1 MKTMEDKFPLKLSS
15 KHLIEVLLRLSG
27 EDIRIEDRLKQ
38 TLLED
43 SEFVYDFESQ
53 NYING
58 KLTITKEF
66 VLDQSF
72 KSLSI
77 IISRYLLEKRIKI
90 LTSEELK

>member
-1 MKTMEDKFPLKLSS
+1 MNM
-15 KHLIEVLLRLSG
+15 
-27 EDIRIEDRLKQ
+27 EDRLKH

-66 VLDQSF
+66 VADHTF
-72 KSLSI
+72 KSLCLF
-77 IISRYLLEKRIKI
+77 ISQYNLEKRIEK
-90 LTSEELK
+90 LTSGELK